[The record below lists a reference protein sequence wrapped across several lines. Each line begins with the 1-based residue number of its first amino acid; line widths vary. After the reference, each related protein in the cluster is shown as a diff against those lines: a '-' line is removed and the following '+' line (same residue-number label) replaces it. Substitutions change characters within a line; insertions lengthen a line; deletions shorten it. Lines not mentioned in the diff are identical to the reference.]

1 MVLNSMAASWRNY
14 LTPVLP
20 PSAIILAVNAPAEEI
35 VVNNEF
41 QIVVYGFTTWLVS
54 TLFFGWLISI
64 LESNVNV

>member
-41 QIVVYGFTTWLVS
+41 QIVVYGFTT
-54 TLFFGWLISI
+54 
-64 LESNVNV
+64 